1 MKLLLAT
8 VAAVLLSAPAIAHAQ
23 APSQADETEPKTSA
37 EKISAVEPEIS
48 LGQLTPTPEMWFYE
62 QAMRRYRDP
71 KVSVRRRAE
80 FEADQR
86 QARLAAQRWFG
97 YSNSR
102 PTVNP
107 TPFTSN
113 YSPMWT
119 SNSPY
124 GGQWRGVSQTTV
136 VVRARPVVPALAT
149 VCGSP
154 SAD

>member
-1 MKLLLAT
+1 MKVFFA
-8 VAAVLLSAPAIAHAQ
+8 VAACAVMLAPAIARAQ
-23 APSQADETEPKTSA
+23 EAGAKASREKLSSADPA
-37 EKISAVEPEIS
+37 FS

-62 QAMRRYRDP
+62 QALRRYNDP
-71 KVSVRRRAE
+71 KAAVRRRAE

-102 PTVNP
+102 PTVSP
-107 TPFTSN
+107 IPFTST

-124 GGQWRGVSQTTV
+124 GNQWRGVSRTTV
-136 VVRARPVVPALAT
+136 VVPMPPAR
-149 VCGSP
+149 S
-154 SAD
+154 SAGYGLW

>member
-1 MKLLLAT
+1 MK
-8 VAAVLLSAPAIAHAQ
+8 VFFAAVACAMLLAPAIARGQEAGSK
-23 APSQADETEPKTSA
+23 ASAGKLSSAD
-37 EKISAVEPEIS
+37 PEFS

-62 QAMRRYRDP
+62 QALRRYRDP
-71 KVSVRRRAE
+71 KVAVRRRAE

-102 PTVNP
+102 PTVSP
-107 TPFTSN
+107 VPFTSN

-124 GGQWRGVSQTTV
+124 GNQWRGVSRTTV
-136 VVRARPVVPALAT
+136 VIPVPPARSTAGYGLW
-149 VCGSP
+149 
-154 SAD
+154 